1 MKKRDSKARVLALVA
16 LFMALTGT
24 ATAGVVA
31 ISSAQIADY
40 SIRLVDMHPSAVKAL
55 KGKRGPRGAAGAAGA
70 AGAPGAAGAAGANG
84 LPGAQ
89 GPAGAPGPQGVPGPS
104 GPQGQS
110 GSNGL
115 QGPAGGFD
123 PGKVSYVQGPEVTVP
138 AGEEGGAVAS
148 CPDETKVIGGGFLWI
163 YPTEGVVG
171 ETTGPL
177 EDGSGWSAA
186 IANEGAEDA
195 VVSAYAVC
203 AAA

>member
-1 MKKRDSKARVLALVA
+1 MKKRDNKARALALVA
-16 LFMALTGT
+16 LFVGMTGT
-24 ATAGVVA
+24 ATAGVAA
-31 ISSAQIADY
+31 IGSGQIANY
-40 SIRLVDMHPSAVKAL
+40 SIKLVDMHPSAVKAL
-55 KGKRGPRGAAGAAGA
+55 KGKPGPRGAAGAAGA
-70 AGAPGAAGAAGANG
+70 PGAPGAPGADGANG
-84 LPGAQ
+84 LPGSQ
-89 GPAGAPGPQGVPGPS
+89 GATGAPGPQGVPGPP

-186 IANEGAEDA
+186 IFNSGLDDA
-195 VVSAYAVC
+195 VVSAYAIC
-203 AAA
+203 AAS